1 MAIHANVHNAFE
13 IAKDNAVSH
22 IELKVDT
29 SRWSS
34 RKRNIVTRAITHGVA
49 ICGYETGRF
58 VTDLLRTYSLK
69 TECINSWNS
78 SIDVGYIN
86 PDLLEEL
93 YAYTAA
99 LLKLSGDV
107 RGKGGGYNR
116 GWNFLNDLDKG
127 NKPNY
132 IPLPE
137 ELNKKEQEEFL
148 IKYGRK
154 IVGAEKKKRDE
165 IVDLVSNGRVMT
177 ILYKT

>member
-22 IELKVDT
+22 IELKVST

-49 ICGYETGRF
+49 ICGYDTGRF
-58 VTDLLRTYSLK
+58 VNDLLSPYGLK
-69 TECINSWNS
+69 TECINTWSS
-78 SIDVGYIN
+78 SIAAGYIN

-99 LLKLSGDV
+99 LLKMSGDV
-107 RGKGGGYNR
+107 SGKGGGYNR
-116 GWNFLNDLDKG
+116 GWSFLNDLDKG

-137 ELNKKEQEEFL
+137 GLNKREQEEFL
-148 IKYGRK
+148 KKYARK
-154 IVGAEKKKRDE
+154 IVGAEKKKRE
-165 IVDLVSNGRVMT
+165 ELVNLITNGQVMT
-177 ILYKT
+177 ITYET